1 MILRRRHS
9 KEFKK
14 NAVRK
19 LMTPGKTASE
29 VARDLGVHPS
39 QLFRWKQQIR
49 DTAAPMPKQEIVD
62 QQPARRPQDW
72 TVEQKLEA
80 VVESLKLT
88 DEELGAFLRSRG
100 LHKADLDEWHESVL
114 KGARAE
120 LGGSPNGKSRE
131 GKRIRELERELHR
144 KDRALAEASALLVLK
159 KKAQAIWGAEDD
171 DTEPPTER

>member
-1 MILRRRHS
+1 MNTRRRHS

-19 LMTPGKTASE
+19 MLIPGNTASD
-29 VARDLGVHPS
+29 VARELGIHPS
-39 QLFRWKQQIR
+39 QLFRWKQLLR

-80 VVESLKLT
+80 VVESLKLS
-88 DEELGAFLRSRG
+88 DAELGAFLRNRG

-120 LGGSPNGKSRE
+120 LGGPHVKSRE

-171 DTEPPTER
+171 DTEPTTER